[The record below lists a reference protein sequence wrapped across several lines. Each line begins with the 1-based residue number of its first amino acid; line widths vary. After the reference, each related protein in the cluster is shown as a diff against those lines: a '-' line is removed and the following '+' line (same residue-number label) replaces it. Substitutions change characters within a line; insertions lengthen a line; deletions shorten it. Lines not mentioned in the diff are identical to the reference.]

1 MSNFT
6 FPGSL
11 GQEFKPPTEYLGNP
25 FFGGMYSPVD
35 KARLDRA
42 TKFGQ
47 EQATAI
53 AAGQQAAQDVA
64 TKMENDAKEKA
75 RRDREQEKT
84 NRFNM
89 LIDLFRPK
97 SAEQRM
103 KEGELREAEKAR
115 VSKEKMQQMAED
127 DAQYRARELM
137 NKMEGWRKEREAPP
151 ALVEL
156 GKDYFGRSIM
166 TNKVASTPQE
176 QAERIQKFNLAPG
189 SPSEYA
195 MGGLPAG
202 ATPEQIAAGKE
213 KIVSNSVQNM
223 LNESMLRRK
232 QNLESD
238 TGWEFNRSLG
248 RYVRSAS
255 AAQQAAEDEQRIL
268 RREKELGIGRFANN
282 QQPLKLIP
290 PSGSKFSTK
299 PGTNLG
305 V

>member
-1 MSNFT
+1 MANFT
-6 FPGSL
+6 FPGAL

-25 FFGGMYSPVD
+25 FFGGIYSPVNQE
-35 KARLDRA
+35 RLDRA

-47 EQATAI
+47 EQAEAI

-89 LIDLFRPK
+89 LVDLFKPK
-97 SAEQRM
+97 SAEQRL
-103 KEGELREAEKAR
+103 KEGELREAEKERLGRQKVRQIA
-115 VSKEKMQQMAED
+115 QD
-127 DAQYRARELM
+127 DAEYRARELM

-166 TNKVASTPQE
+166 TNKPASTAEE
-176 QAERIQKFNLAPG
+176 QAKRIQQYNLSPG

-213 KIVSNSVQNM
+213 QIVSKDVQNM
-223 LNESMLRRK
+223 INESMLRRK
-232 QNLESD
+232 EILGSPD
-238 TGWEFNRSLG
+238 TGWTYNRALG
-248 RYVRSAS
+248 RYTKSS
-255 AAQQAAEDEQRIL
+255 PT
-268 RREKELGIGRFANN
+268 ANN
-282 QQPLKLIP
+282 QQPLKLIS
-290 PSGSKFSTK
+290 PSGNKFNTK
-299 PGTNLG
+299 PGTSLG